1 MPPTPAQVAL
11 AALAA
16 SFAFSQQAPKFEV
29 ASIKPSSSAELDAI
43 KRSGRSSLFPEQ
55 GISISGNRVTVLG
68 LTTITLIRAAFSLR
82 ADQFSGAPD
91 WTATEPYD
99 IAAQADSGIALSFP
113 QVREMLQT
121 LLADRF
127 QLHFHRETKEG
138 IAYALVVGKTGAKL
152 KASAAPEYST
162 HVIAGKSQVQ
172 MTIFK
177 ATVAQLCARL
187 SPFVG
192 RPVTDQT
199 GLTGLFDMKLEFAP
213 EGLDGVAGA
222 EPRDFPSIFTALQE
236 QLGLKL
242 ESTKAPVEGFVIDR
256 IEHPSSN

>member
-1 MPPTPAQVAL
+1 MLPTPARATFVALVAL
-11 AALAA
+11 AAVLALPQRMA
-16 SFAFSQQAPKFEV
+16 KFEV
-29 ASIKPSSSAELDAI
+29 ASIKPSSSAEIDAI

-55 GISISGNRVTVLG
+55 GFSISGNRVTILG

-82 ADQFSGAPD
+82 ADQFSGAPS

-99 IAAQADSGIALSFP
+99 IAAQADAGIALSFP

-127 QLHFHRETKEG
+127 QLRFHRETKEG
-138 IAYALVVGKTGAKL
+138 TAYALVADKSGPKL
-152 KASAAPEYST
+152 KASAASEYST
-162 HVIAGKSQVQ
+162 HVTAGKNQVQ

-199 GLTGLFDMKLEFAP
+199 GLTGVFDMKLEFAP
-213 EGLDGVAGA
+213 EGLDGAS
-222 EPRDFPSIFTALQE
+222 DFPSIFTALQE